1 MMNKP
6 LKIAMFFF
14 TLICASGTFC
24 ALAAGIE
31 WGTPA
36 AGKTATITLVVAVF
50 VALGICGISKLT
62 DF

>member
-1 MMNKP
+1 MSKP

-14 TLICASGTFC
+14 TLICASGAFC

-36 AGKTATITLVVAVF
+36 AGITATTTLVIAVS
-50 VALGICGISKLT
+50 VALGIYGIGNLT

>member
-1 MMNKP
+1 MNKP

-14 TLICASGTFC
+14 TLICASGAFC

-36 AGKTATITLVVAVF
+36 ARMTALITLVTAVI
-50 VALGICGISKLT
+50 VALGVY
-62 DF
+62 F

>member
-1 MMNKP
+1 MNKP

-14 TLICASGTFC
+14 TLICASGAFC
-24 ALAAGIE
+24 ALDAGVE

-36 AGKTATITLVVAVF
+36 AGTVSVITLVTAMF
-50 VALGICGISKLT
+50 VALGIYGMGKLT

>member
-1 MMNKP
+1 MNKP

-14 TLICASGTFC
+14 TLICAGGTFC

-36 AGKTATITLVVAVF
+36 AGISSVITLTTTVI
-50 VALGICGISKLT
+50 VALGIY
-62 DF
+62 F

>member
-1 MMNKP
+1 MNKS

-14 TLICASGTFC
+14 TLICASGAFC

-36 AGKTATITLVVAVF
+36 AGITATITLVTAVI
-50 VALGICGISKLT
+50 VALGIY
-62 DF
+62 F

>member
-14 TLICASGTFC
+14 TLICASGEFC

-36 AGKTATITLVVAVF
+36 AGTTATITLVVAVF

>member
-1 MMNKP
+1 MNKP

-14 TLICASGTFC
+14 TLICASGAFC
-24 ALAAGIE
+24 ALAAGVE

-36 AGKTATITLVVAVF
+36 AGISAVITLVTAVI
-50 VALGICGISKLT
+50 VALGICGMGKLT

>member
-1 MMNKP
+1 MNKP

-24 ALAAGIE
+24 ALAAGVE

-36 AGKTATITLVVAVF
+36 AGTTAVITLVTAVF
-50 VALGICGISKLT
+50 VALGIYGMGKLT

>member
-1 MMNKP
+1 MNKS

-14 TLICASGTFC
+14 TLICASGMFC
-24 ALAAGIE
+24 ALAAGVE

-36 AGKTATITLVVAVF
+36 AGTAAVITLVTAVF
-50 VALGICGISKLT
+50 TALGIYGMGKLT

>member
-1 MMNKP
+1 MGKP

-14 TLICASGTFC
+14 SLICVSGAFC

-36 AGKTATITLVVAVF
+36 AGISSVITLTTAVI
-50 VALGICGISKLT
+50 VALGIY
-62 DF
+62 F